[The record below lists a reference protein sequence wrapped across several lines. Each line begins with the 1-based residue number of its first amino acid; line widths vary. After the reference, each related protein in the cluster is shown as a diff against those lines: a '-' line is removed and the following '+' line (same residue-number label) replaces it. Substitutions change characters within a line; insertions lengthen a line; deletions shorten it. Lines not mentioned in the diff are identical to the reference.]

1 LLLFDSEKEN
11 KNQKNLM
18 IPQVTHDFSPPLI
31 LLFNYGK
38 KGMTDWSNLL
48 WLSRFYF
55 TYWSKKKT
63 LECASSL

>member
-48 WLSRFYF
+48 
-55 TYWSKKKT
+55 
-63 LECASSL
+63 